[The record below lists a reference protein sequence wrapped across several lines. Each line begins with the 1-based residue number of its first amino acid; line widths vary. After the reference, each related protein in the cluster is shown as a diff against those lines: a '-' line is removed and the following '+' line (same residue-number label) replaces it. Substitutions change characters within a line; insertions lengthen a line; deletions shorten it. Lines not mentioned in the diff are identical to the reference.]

1 MYGSIEERVL
11 DLPASAQ
18 AGIGGK
24 GGSVG
29 LEWGPMGSGMTHT
42 IRTHGDGP
50 SPLVTFRNKKG
61 KQERISEFFQQIKNP
76 YCFVCNGMI
85 VKMHFNGSEK
95 TLEEK
100 LDSYFL
106 SL

>member
-1 MYGSIEERVL
+1 MDIQTLRTMAET
-11 DLPASAQ
+11 D
-18 AGIGGK
+18 IN
-24 GGSVG
+24 
-29 LEWGPMGSGMTHT
+29 T
-42 IRTHGDGP
+42 ISKESLIDIKD
-50 SPLVTFRNKKG
+50 VTIDMEKG
-61 KQERISEFFQQIKNP
+61 KQERITEFFQQIKNP

-85 VKMHFNGSEK
+85 VKMHFNGNEK

>member
-1 MYGSIEERVL
+1 MDIQTLRTMAET
-11 DLPASAQ
+11 D
-18 AGIGGK
+18 IN
-24 GGSVG
+24 
-29 LEWGPMGSGMTHT
+29 T
-42 IRTHGDGP
+42 ISKESLIDIKD
-50 SPLVTFRNKKG
+50 VTIDMEKG

-76 YCFVCNGMI
+76 YCFVCTGMI

>member
-1 MYGSIEERVL
+1 M
-11 DLPASAQ
+11 D
-18 AGIGGK
+18 
-24 GGSVG
+24 
-29 LEWGPMGSGMTHT
+29 
-42 IRTHGDGP
+42 IRTLRTMTETDINTI
-50 SPLVTFRNKKG
+50 SKESLIDIKDVTIDMEKG

>member
-1 MYGSIEERVL
+1 MDIQTLRTMAET
-11 DLPASAQ
+11 D
-18 AGIGGK
+18 IN
-24 GGSVG
+24 
-29 LEWGPMGSGMTHT
+29 T
-42 IRTHGDGP
+42 ISKESLIDIKD
-50 SPLVTFRNKKG
+50 VTIDMEKG
-61 KQERISEFFQQIKNP
+61 KQERITEFFQQIKNP

>member
-1 MYGSIEERVL
+1 MDIQTLRTMAET
-11 DLPASAQ
+11 D
-18 AGIGGK
+18 IN
-24 GGSVG
+24 
-29 LEWGPMGSGMTHT
+29 T
-42 IRTHGDGP
+42 ISKESLIDIKD
-50 SPLVTFRNKKG
+50 VTIDMEKG

-85 VKMHFNGSEK
+85 VKMHFNGNEK

>member
-1 MYGSIEERVL
+1 MNMQTLKDMSEIDINTVSKE
-11 DLPASAQ
+11 S
-18 AGIGGK
+18 
-24 GGSVG
+24 
-29 LEWGPMGSGMTHT
+29 
-42 IRTHGDGP
+42 
-50 SPLVTFRNKKG
+50 LVDIKDVIIDMNKG
-61 KQERISEFFQQIKNP
+61 KQERISEFFRQIKNP

-85 VKMHFNGSEK
+85 VKMNFNNCEK

>member
-1 MYGSIEERVL
+1 MNIGHVVCNILKGSIEREKYMDVQELRAMAETDIKTV
-11 DLPASAQ
+11 S
-18 AGIGGK
+18 K
-24 GGSVG
+24 
-29 LEWGPMGSGMTHT
+29 EM
-42 IRTHGDGP
+42 
-50 SPLVTFRNKKG
+50 LVDIKDVKIDMKKE
-61 KQERISEFFQQIKNP
+61 KQERISEFFRQIKNP

-85 VKMHFNGSEK
+85 VKMNYSSNEK

>member
-1 MYGSIEERVL
+1 MDIHTLR
-11 DLPASAQ
+11 AM
-18 AGIGGK
+18 AGTDIN
-24 GGSVG
+24 
-29 LEWGPMGSGMTHT
+29 T
-42 IRTHGDGP
+42 ISKESLIDIKD
-50 SPLVTFRNKKG
+50 VTIDMEKG

-85 VKMHFNGSEK
+85 VKMHFNGNEK

>member
-1 MYGSIEERVL
+1 MDIQTLRTMAET
-11 DLPASAQ
+11 D
-18 AGIGGK
+18 IN
-24 GGSVG
+24 
-29 LEWGPMGSGMTHT
+29 T
-42 IRTHGDGP
+42 ISKESLIDIKD
-50 SPLVTFRNKKG
+50 VTIDMEKG
-61 KQERISEFFQQIKNP
+61 KQERISEFFRQIKNP

-85 VKMHFNGSEK
+85 VKMHFNGNEK

>member
-1 MYGSIEERVL
+1 M
-11 DLPASAQ
+11 D
-18 AGIGGK
+18 
-24 GGSVG
+24 
-29 LEWGPMGSGMTHT
+29 
-42 IRTHGDGP
+42 IRTLRTMTETDINTI
-50 SPLVTFRNKKG
+50 SKESLIDIKDVTIDMEKG

-85 VKMHFNGSEK
+85 VKMHFNGNEK

>member
-1 MYGSIEERVL
+1 MDIQTLRTMAET
-11 DLPASAQ
+11 D
-18 AGIGGK
+18 IN
-24 GGSVG
+24 
-29 LEWGPMGSGMTHT
+29 T
-42 IRTHGDGP
+42 ISKESLIDIKD
-50 SPLVTFRNKKG
+50 VTIDMEKG

-76 YCFVCNGMI
+76 YCFVCNGVI
-85 VKMHFNGSEK
+85 VKMHFNGNEK

>member
-1 MYGSIEERVL
+1 MDIQTLRTMAET
-11 DLPASAQ
+11 D
-18 AGIGGK
+18 IN
-24 GGSVG
+24 
-29 LEWGPMGSGMTHT
+29 T
-42 IRTHGDGP
+42 ISKESLIDIKD
-50 SPLVTFRNKKG
+50 VTIDMEKG

>member
-1 MYGSIEERVL
+1 MDIQTLRTMAET
-11 DLPASAQ
+11 D
-18 AGIGGK
+18 IN
-24 GGSVG
+24 
-29 LEWGPMGSGMTHT
+29 T
-42 IRTHGDGP
+42 ISKESLIDIKD
-50 SPLVTFRNKKG
+50 VTIDMEKG
-61 KQERISEFFQQIKNP
+61 KQERISEFFRQIKNP

>member
-1 MYGSIEERVL
+1 MDIQTLR
-11 DLPASAQ
+11 AM
-18 AGIGGK
+18 AGTDIN
-24 GGSVG
+24 
-29 LEWGPMGSGMTHT
+29 T
-42 IRTHGDGP
+42 ISKESLIDIKD
-50 SPLVTFRNKKG
+50 VTIDMEKG

-95 TLEEK
+95 TWEEK
-100 LDSYFL
+100 LDRYFL

>member
-1 MYGSIEERVL
+1 MDIQTLR
-11 DLPASAQ
+11 AM
-18 AGIGGK
+18 AGTDIN
-24 GGSVG
+24 
-29 LEWGPMGSGMTHT
+29 T
-42 IRTHGDGP
+42 ISKESLIDIKD
-50 SPLVTFRNKKG
+50 VTIDMEKG

-85 VKMHFNGSEK
+85 VKMHFNGNEK

>member
-1 MYGSIEERVL
+1 MDIQKLRHMAETDIKTVSKE
-11 DLPASAQ
+11 S
-18 AGIGGK
+18 
-24 GGSVG
+24 
-29 LEWGPMGSGMTHT
+29 
-42 IRTHGDGP
+42 
-50 SPLVTFRNKKG
+50 LVDIKDVKIDMEKE
-61 KQERISEFFQQIKNP
+61 KQERISEFFRQIKNP

-85 VKMHFNGSEK
+85 VKMNFNNNEE

>member
-1 MYGSIEERVL
+1 MDIQTLRTMAET
-11 DLPASAQ
+11 D
-18 AGIGGK
+18 IN
-24 GGSVG
+24 
-29 LEWGPMGSGMTHT
+29 T
-42 IRTHGDGP
+42 ISKESLIDIKD
-50 SPLVTFRNKKG
+50 VTIDMEKG

-85 VKMHFNGSEK
+85 FKMHFNGNEK

>member
-1 MYGSIEERVL
+1 MDIQTLRTMAET
-11 DLPASAQ
+11 D
-18 AGIGGK
+18 IN
-24 GGSVG
+24 
-29 LEWGPMGSGMTHT
+29 T
-42 IRTHGDGP
+42 ISKESLIDIKD
-50 SPLVTFRNKKG
+50 VTIDMEKG

-85 VKMHFNGSEK
+85 VKMHCNGSEK